1 MSEGEIVL
9 SCHNC
14 GENFTR
20 TPRNHKICKEC
31 HTKNKE
37 LGEYNMYATELG
49 ELIEEDTIEMSKA
62 LDNIEFEMREKMMKE
77 CKAIS
82 VEDYLN
88 ERR

>member
-1 MSEGEIVL
+1 MPEGEIVL
-9 SCHNC
+9 PCHNC

-20 TPRNHKICKEC
+20 TPSNHKICKGC
-31 HTKNKE
+31 HTKNRE

-62 LDNIEFEMREKMMKE
+62 LDKMEYEMREKMMSQ
-77 CKAIS
+77 CKSIS

-88 ERR
+88 EKQ